1 MAGQVHPRTRRVNTT
16 TTSGER
22 AVPRGPTKDM
32 TRILGDCRDLAI
44 QRLVA
49 TFKSMLDRVG
59 ELLMARAERS
69 DVREEQ
75 NLCLEARGVLHND
88 GAKLLADFERHLR
101 RLVAERIANKVET
114 KADFTKVD
122 AKKLAL
128 VDNSAMDESVLSGNI
143 VRVVENQCES
153 ELRDFNRSV
162 GRISK
167 PPPIRSHRRP
177 SSRRSPARCTA
188 SAARS
193 ASCS

>member
-69 DVREEQ
+69 DVRDALQHECTV
-75 NLCLEARGVLHND
+75 LCDVLRADGGAIAAGNDPPKLPDDPPVAVRDVAVEAVVAWGGKGP
-88 GAKLLADFERHLR
+88 GAAALGALWAWEWM
-101 RLVAERIANKVET
+101 RLVHV
-114 KADFTKVD
+114 
-122 AKKLAL
+122 AL
-128 VDNSAMDESVLSGNI
+128 VRA
-143 VRVVENQCES
+143 
-153 ELRDFNRSV
+153 
-162 GRISK
+162 K
-167 PPPIRSHRRP
+167 PGV
-177 SSRRSPARCTA
+177 A
-188 SAARS
+188 SLAA
-193 ASCS
+193 C